1 MSGNLRAISQPM
13 ALSAADRERFL
24 AAALAAARRAGAI
37 QRRHFRSPGLAVEH
51 KTDASPVTVADRDSE
66 AAIRETL
73 RAATPELGLA
83 GEESPPEGDPRD
95 RWIIDPID
103 GTKNFVAGLPFFAVL
118 IALEL
123 DGELVLGAV
132 HAPVLGT
139 GSPDSDGVAGLAE
152 EALGETWWAARGA
165 GAFAGPGT
173 ASARHRRRLRVS
185 ATADLDCAFLTHGGL
200 RRIQQGGFWERFS
213 AVVAEVGRTR
223 GFGDWW
229 GHMLVAEGRCDA
241 MFEAAIALHDV
252 AAIKVIVEEAGGAFR
267 TRGNAPLDA
276 AFHEAVLSSNAVL
289 AEVLAERLGM

>member
-1 MSGNLRAISQPM
+1 M
-13 ALSAADRERFL
+13 ALSAADHDRFL

-37 QRRHFRSPGLAVEH
+37 QRLHFRSPGLRVEH
-51 KTDASPVTVADRDSE
+51 KADASPVTVADRDSE
-66 AAIRETL
+66 AAIREAL
-73 RAATPELGLA
+73 RGATPELGLI
-83 GEESPPEGDPRD
+83 GEEYPPEGDARD

-132 HAPVLGT
+132 HAPALGT
-139 GSPDSDGVAGLAE
+139 GAPDLGSGARLAE
-152 EALGETWWAARGA
+152 EALGETWWAARGS
-165 GAFAGPGT
+165 GAFAGAGT
-173 ASARHRRRLRVS
+173 ALESSRRRRLQVS
-185 ATADLDCAFLTHGGL
+185 TTADLGRAFLTHGGL
-200 RRIQQGGFWERFS
+200 RRIQEGGLWERFS
-213 AVVAEVGRTR
+213 AVVAEAGRTR

-267 TRGNAPLDA
+267 TRGGAPLDT
-276 AFHEAVLSSNAVL
+276 AFREAVLSSNAAL